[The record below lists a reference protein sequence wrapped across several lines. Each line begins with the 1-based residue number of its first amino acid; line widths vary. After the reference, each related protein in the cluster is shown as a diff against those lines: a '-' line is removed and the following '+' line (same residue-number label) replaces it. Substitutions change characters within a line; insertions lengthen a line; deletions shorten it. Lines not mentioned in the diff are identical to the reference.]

1 MNSEEKEGRPPLV
14 RRPFLVLKR
23 VVSAGNGL
31 FFAELTFI
39 ICLFPTICTFE
50 LPIQNSF
57 HMTHAEI
64 VKQVAWKDLKDLSIR
79 EMLIENN
86 LTLPWLFSSWLLAYF
101 GYYALAL
108 PCSAFFFLTGL
119 RQVHNGFHNSLG
131 TNKFLTWFTLFSNS
145 VLMMAS
151 IHAVKFNHIRH
162 HKYCLSEED
171 YEGKSAGM
179 SWYGAIL
186 YGPVHM
192 FLIHKVTLQLGNR
205 KYVRNVIAELAAIA
219 AFAFIVFYFNIAF
232 LMYHVIVMVFGE
244 FLMAFFAVWTV
255 HHDTD
260 EHPEMART
268 QRGGWKN
275 KITFS
280 MFYHLEHHL
289 FPAVPTIKLPELA
302 KRIDE
307 VLPELEK
314 KNTF

>member
-1 MNSEEKEGRPPLV
+1 
-14 RRPFLVLKR
+14 
-23 VVSAGNGL
+23 
-31 FFAELTFI
+31 
-39 ICLFPTICTFE
+39 
-50 LPIQNSF
+50 
-57 HMTHAEI
+57 MTHAEI
-64 VKQVAWKDLKDLSIR
+64 VQKVNWKDLRHLSIK

-86 LTLPWLFSSWLLAYF
+86 LTIPWVLASWGLAYF
-101 GYYALAL
+101 GYYVWAL
-108 PCSAFFFLTGL
+108 PFSAFFFLTAL

-131 TNKFLTWFTLFSNS
+131 TDKRLVWFTLFSNS

-162 HKYCLSEED
+162 HKYCLSDED
-171 YEGKSAGM
+171 YEGKSARM
-179 SWYGAIL
+179 SWLGAIL

-192 FLIHKVTLQLGNR
+192 FLIHKVTLKKGNSNY
-205 KYVRNVIAELAAIA
+205 KKNVLAELAAIA
-219 AFAFIVFYFNIAF
+219 LFAAFVFYFQITF
-232 LMYHVIVMVFGE
+232 LMYHIIVMVIGE

-255 HHDTD
+255 HHDTED
-260 EHPEMART
+260 QFART

-280 MFYHLEHHL
+280 MFFHLEHHL

-302 KRIDE
+302 RRIDA

>member
-1 MNSEEKEGRPPLV
+1 MTQQEIL
-14 RRPFLVLKR
+14 RRV
-23 VVSAGNGL
+23 
-31 FFAELTFI
+31 E
-39 ICLFPTICTFE
+39 
-50 LPIQNSF
+50 
-57 HMTHAEI
+57 
-64 VKQVAWKDLKDLSIR
+64 WKDLRKLSLK

-86 LTLPWLFSSWLLAYF
+86 LTIPWFLLSMVFAYY
-101 GYYALAL
+101 GYYLAAL
-108 PCSAFFFLTGL
+108 PFSAFFFLTAL

-131 TNKFLTWFTLFSNS
+131 TNKFLTWFSLFSNS
-145 VLMMAS
+145 ILMMAS

-162 HKYCLSEED
+162 HKYCLTDED

-179 SWYGAIL
+179 TWYGAIL

-192 FLIHKVTLQLGNR
+192 FLIHKVTLQLGNKNYR
-205 KYVRNVIAELAAIA
+205 KNVILELVCIALFAA
-219 AFAFIVFYFNIAF
+219 IVFYFNISF
-232 LMYHVIVMVFGE
+232 LIYHIIVMIVGE

-255 HHDTD
+255 HHDTH

-268 QRGGWKN
+268 QRTGWKN

-307 VLPELEK
+307 VLPEIDK
-314 KNTF
+314 KSTF

>member
-1 MNSEEKEGRPPLV
+1 
-14 RRPFLVLKR
+14 
-23 VVSAGNGL
+23 
-31 FFAELTFI
+31 
-39 ICLFPTICTFE
+39 
-50 LPIQNSF
+50 
-57 HMTHAEI
+57 MTHAEMLKK
-64 VKQVAWKDLKDLSIR
+64 VEWKDLRHLSVK

-86 LTLPWLFSSWLLAYF
+86 LTIPWFLLSMLLAGF
-101 GYYALAL
+101 HYYILAL
-108 PCSAFFFLTGL
+108 PFSAFFFLTAL

-131 TNKFLTWFTLFSNS
+131 TNRFLTWLSLYLNS

-179 SWYGAIL
+179 TWYGAIL

-192 FLIHKVTLQLGNR
+192 FLIHKITWQLGNKDYR
-205 KYVRNVIAELAAIA
+205 RNMLIELISIALFITIA
-219 AFAFIVFYFNIAF
+219 FYFNIHF
-232 LMYHVIVMVFGE
+232 LIYHIIVMIVGE

-255 HHDTD
+255 HHDT
-260 EHPEMART
+260 EENPELART

-275 KITFS
+275 TITFS

-302 KRIDE
+302 RRIDKA
-307 VLPELEK
+307 LPELDK
-314 KNTF
+314 KTTF

>member
-1 MNSEEKEGRPPLV
+1 
-14 RRPFLVLKR
+14 
-23 VVSAGNGL
+23 
-31 FFAELTFI
+31 
-39 ICLFPTICTFE
+39 
-50 LPIQNSF
+50 
-57 HMTHAEI
+57 MTHAEMLKR
-64 VKQVAWKDLKDLSIR
+64 VQWKDLRDLNLR

-86 LTLPWLFSSWLLAYF
+86 LTIPWCLASWTLAYF
-101 GYYALAL
+101 GYYWFAL
-108 PCSAFFFLTGL
+108 PFSAFFFLTAL

-131 TNKFLTWFTLFSNS
+131 TNKFLTWLSLYTNS

-151 IHAVKFNHIRH
+151 IHAVKFNHLRH
-162 HKYCLSEED
+162 HKYCLKVED

-179 SWYGAIL
+179 TWYGAIL

-205 KYVRNVIAELAAIA
+205 KYVRNVLLELASIA
-219 AFAFIVFYFNIAF
+219 GCAFVVFYFNIQF
-232 LMYHVIVMVFGE
+232 LIYHIIVMVIGE

-255 HHDTD
+255 HHHTE
-260 EHPEMART
+260 EHPELART
-268 QRGGWKN
+268 QRKGWKN

-307 VLPELEK
+307 ALPELDK
-314 KNTF
+314 KSTF